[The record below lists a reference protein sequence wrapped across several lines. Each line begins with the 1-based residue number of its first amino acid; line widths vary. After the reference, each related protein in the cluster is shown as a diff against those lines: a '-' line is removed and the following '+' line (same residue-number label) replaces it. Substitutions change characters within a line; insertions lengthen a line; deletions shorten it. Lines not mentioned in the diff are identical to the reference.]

1 MNKLKMALLAAG
13 LLVVVFFLG
22 RYTAPEK
29 VKEVEVI
36 KEKRDV
42 VEVVREIT
50 RPDGTKEK
58 ETRREDRTEKS
69 KESLVEVENSKPQ
82 WDVDALYG
90 IDSKSKDTI
99 YGLSVQRRILGNIKV
114 GGWATNQNQLGI
126 SVGFEF

>member
-1 MNKLKMALLAAG
+1 
-13 LLVVVFFLG
+13 
-22 RYTAPEK
+22 
-29 VKEVEVI
+29 
-36 KEKRDV
+36 
-42 VEVVREIT
+42 
-50 RPDGTKEK
+50 EK

>member
-1 MNKLKMALLAAG
+1 MALLAAG